1 MNENLNSHTFEN
13 DEQNADVLYSSVP
26 DERDERL
33 FAANY
38 TATGRRK
45 SSIARVVLSPG
56 NGHIIVNKKPIEEYL
71 PTESMVQ
78 HVTEPF
84 AVTDLKGRFDV
95 RVNVHGG
102 GFSGQAG
109 AMRHGI
115 SRALSMIDD
124 RTRMQLKAAH
134 MLTRDAREKERKKY
148 GQPGAR
154 KRFQFSKR

>member
-1 MNENLNSHTFEN
+1 MNENETPAVSSN
-13 DEQNADVLYSSVP
+13 DEIHEDAIYSVGP
-26 DERDERL
+26 EEHDERV
-33 FAANY
+33 FAASY

-56 NGHIIVNKKPIEEYL
+56 NGHIIVNKKPLDEYL
-71 PTESMVQ
+71 PTETLIQV
-78 HVTEPF
+78 VNEPF
-84 AVTDLKGRFDV
+84 RVTDLKGRFDV

-109 AMRHGI
+109 AIRHGI
-115 SRALSMIDD
+115 SRALSLIDD
-124 RTRMQLKAAH
+124 RTRMQLKSAH
-134 MLTRDAREKERKKY
+134 LLTRDAREKERKKY